1 MKFNEMVSS
10 HQVSDIINDTS
21 LNNIIVILTAVILY
35 LVVVYYK
42 IVSRRKISLAKRIPG
57 PDGFFFVGMLP
68 VLLGGPEKL
77 LKNILKVGRK
87 YQNTLCKAWI
97 LDQLYVFPGNPEEIE
112 AILTNPNMFNK
123 AKLYNVASE
132 SIMGDGLFTNR
143 VFDEWKNNRKLV
155 ATGFKFS
162 MLKSFIPIFYEEAK
176 FLSQVLYEKRD
187 INTNECEISCAIGMA
202 TMEIIGRTALGV
214 KFNTQKNAKHV
225 FLENLHFIKK
235 AMEYR
240 VTHPWFL
247 NRSLFQ
253 LSTYK
258 RKHDISQ
265 NKIYNFIDDLV
276 QRKKTELRNRIN
288 SQGEHN
294 EECMGLKCKSF
305 IEILLENEHQMSF
318 QQLRDEI
325 ITTIIGGQDTT
336 AMAIACSIFM
346 LAHHQDIQN
355 KVCYNTYSVLEELL
369 TLFSTGDPDRQ
380 PTYEDLQKMDYLER
394 VIKETLRHFP
404 SFPFF
409 GRNVEKETVIGGYL
423 IPAGSTFIICTQ
435 LLHLNANFYPEPEK
449 FNPDNFLPEA
459 CRSRHPYSFLPFS
472 GGYRNCI
479 GMKYAMLQIK
489 AVVSTLV
496 RSYRFSP
503 SDKCPKPENLRLTY
517 AGTQAFVDGCYVKIE
532 ERT

>member
-1 MKFNEMVSS
+1 MQLNEMVSFW
-10 HQVSDIINDTS
+10 QVSDIINDTS
-21 LNNIIVILTAVILY
+21 LNNIIVIHTAVILF

-77 LKNILKVGRK
+77 LKNILKIGRK
-87 YQNTLCKAWI
+87 FENTLFKAWI

-155 ATGFKFS
+155 AAGFKFS

-187 INTNECEISCAIGMA
+187 SNTNECEISCAIGMA
-202 TMEIIGRTALGV
+202 TMEMIGRTALGV
-214 KFNTQKNAKHV
+214 KFNTQKNAKHE
-225 FLENLHFIKK
+225 FLENLHFIQK
-235 AMEYR
+235 AVEYR

-265 NKIYNFIDDLV
+265 SIIYRFIEDLV
-276 QRKKTELRNRIN
+276 QRKKTELKNRIN

-294 EECMGLKCKSF
+294 EEW
-305 IEILLENEHQMSF
+305 
-318 QQLRDEI
+318 
-325 ITTIIGGQDTT
+325 GQDTT
-336 AMAIACSIFM
+336 ALAIACSIFM

-355 KVCYNTYSVLEELL
+355 KVLEELL
-369 TLFSTGDPDRQ
+369 TIFSTGDPDRP

-404 SFPFF
+404 PFPLF

-423 IPAGSTFIICTQ
+423 IPAGSSVIFCSGRI
-435 LLHLNANFYPEPEK
+435 HFNANLYPEPEK
-449 FNPDNFLPEA
+449 FNPDHFLPEA

-479 GMKYAMLQIK
+479 GMKYAMLQMK
-489 AVVSTLV
+489 SVVSTLV

-532 ERT
+532 ERV